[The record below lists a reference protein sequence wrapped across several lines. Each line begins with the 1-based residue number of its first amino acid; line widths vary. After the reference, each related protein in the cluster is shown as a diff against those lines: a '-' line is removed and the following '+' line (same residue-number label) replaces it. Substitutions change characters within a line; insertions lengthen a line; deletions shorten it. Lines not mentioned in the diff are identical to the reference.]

1 MRSVPTTPTTV
12 ERFEEDSDHRDEPD
26 PSEPA
31 QASGASDADEQA
43 DLWTVRVSCPD
54 CAQPVALTE
63 RAQALPEH
71 AWCPNPW
78 QPFGTTVCA
87 GSGRTVA
94 GDGAVVFLPVEPRAG
109 RPEPTVLPENLD
121 WRLQPFSHAA
131 PAAARPAP
139 VAGLSRAA

>member
-1 MRSVPTTPTTV
+1 MRSVPTTPATDQ
-12 ERFEEDSDHRDEPD
+12 RFDDDPDHRDEPD

-31 QASGASDADEQA
+31 RASGTDAEEPA

-54 CAQPVALTE
+54 CAQPVALAE
-63 RAQALPEH
+63 RAGALPEH

-87 GSGRTVA
+87 GSGRAVA

-109 RPEPTVLPENLD
+109 RPEPAVLPENLD
-121 WRLQPFSHAA
+121 WRLQPFSHAT